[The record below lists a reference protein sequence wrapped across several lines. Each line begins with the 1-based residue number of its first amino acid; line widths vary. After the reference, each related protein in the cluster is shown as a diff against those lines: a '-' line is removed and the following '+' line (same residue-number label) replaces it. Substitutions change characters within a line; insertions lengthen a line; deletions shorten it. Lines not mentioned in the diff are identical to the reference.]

1 MPADLTGLNSLFAL
15 AARKLKKKKKDIY
28 ASNTPEHLVF
38 KKYILLQASSS
49 CSFLLNFLICLFL
62 FLISFMMSVFVCA
75 LLETGGTQINNY
87 TSPLQKLWPRH
98 LLEPSPPAPSLQQ
111 GARKLWLPQQAV
123 RLEAYMHQLFLRVVL
138 LGAVLPVAVG
148 LIDDH
153 LGLLLAVIPVQVF
166 LEVS

>member
-1 MPADLTGLNSLFAL
+1 
-15 AARKLKKKKKDIY
+15 
-28 ASNTPEHLVF
+28 
-38 KKYILLQASSS
+38 
-49 CSFLLNFLICLFL
+49 
-62 FLISFMMSVFVCA
+62 MSVFVCA
-75 LLETGGTQINNY
+75 LLETGGAQINNY

-98 LLEPSPPAPSLQQ
+98 LLELSPPAPSLQQ

-166 LEVS
+166 LEVSQLLLGEEQSTPMVSRGQPPAPDEKSPRAPGSLW